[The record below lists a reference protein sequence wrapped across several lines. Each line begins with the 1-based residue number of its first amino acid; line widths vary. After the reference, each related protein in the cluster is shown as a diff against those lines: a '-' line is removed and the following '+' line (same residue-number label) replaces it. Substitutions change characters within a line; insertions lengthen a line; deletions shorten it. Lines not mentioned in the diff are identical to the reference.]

1 MASDSICIPTASHFT
16 SPAWPPLLNSR
27 RGFSAA
33 CLTLPRGRRTR
44 QDRLGYA
51 SLMMTWSLGGLS
63 LLLAGARPAPS
74 HHRSRT
80 RRDGA
85 APAWATADHSA
96 KGNRTWQTA
105 DWPSKR
111 RLTLHRPNRALRSSP
126 TSMTWGKTE
135 PSRAAS
141 RPLRGAQWT
150 SSPHLVP
157 AWTPPHAAL
166 PLSPSPS
173 RLLPAQSFYL
183 LSLNVLE

>member
-1 MASDSICIPTASHFT
+1 
-16 SPAWPPLLNSR
+16 
-27 RGFSAA
+27 
-33 CLTLPRGRRTR
+33 
-44 QDRLGYA
+44 
-51 SLMMTWSLGGLS
+51 MMTWSLGGLS
-63 LLLAGARPAPS
+63 LFLAGARPAPS

-150 SSPHLVP
+150 SSPHLAP
-157 AWTPPHAAL
+157 ARTPPTQ
-166 PLSPSPS
+166 PCPSHPPHLGCCWLNPSTCSARTSWNNS
-173 RLLPAQSFYL
+173 RLL
-183 LSLNVLE
+183 VLHPVFDPQAAPS